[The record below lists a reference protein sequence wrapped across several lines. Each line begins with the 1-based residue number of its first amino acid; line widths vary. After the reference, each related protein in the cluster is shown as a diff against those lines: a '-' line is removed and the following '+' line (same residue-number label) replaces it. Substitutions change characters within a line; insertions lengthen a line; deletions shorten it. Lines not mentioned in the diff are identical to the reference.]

1 MTADVLTRRKRL
13 RSLWA
18 LEAIVLVA
26 AVAAP
31 AVAAP
36 AQAADDPPTTAVVSP
51 DGKRAVWASE
61 DAKSVWSARRTA
73 AGPPPEWGEP
83 ERLLTIRGT
92 VGDIDFS
99 PDSRRIAFE
108 NPRGNHGFIAVYDI
122 PEGQSPCPPPTS
134 QRVCQDR
141 IRYVDPVF
149 ATDSDPV
156 WSGDSSH
163 ISFVRRVEGLPEA
176 QLTRPAPA
184 RTWTPPQGRPGDRYR
199 FHDLLAAPIAYTP
212 VRSGDGRSLAYIT
225 WEATDRAIYVMRP
238 GDPARR
244 VVHYPGDDGIELSQL
259 DVSRAG
265 GAVAF
270 VRGGAPNSEGD
281 S

>member
-1 MTADVLTRRKRL
+1 MNADVQLRRL

-18 LEAIVLVA
+18 LAAIALVA
-26 AVAAP
+26 VLAAP
-31 AVAAP
+31 AAP
-36 AQAADDPPTTAVVSP
+36 AQTAADLPAGAVIAP

-61 DAKSVWSARRTA
+61 DAKSVWSARRA
-73 AGPPPEWGEP
+73 PAGEWGSP

-92 VGDIDFS
+92 VGDIAFA

-122 PEGQSPCPPPTS
+122 PQGQSSCPPPRA
-134 QRVCQDR
+134 QLPCLDR

-149 ATDSDPV
+149 AADSDPV
-156 WSGDSSH
+156 WSGDGSH
-163 ISFVRRVEGLPEA
+163 ISFVRRVVGVPDA